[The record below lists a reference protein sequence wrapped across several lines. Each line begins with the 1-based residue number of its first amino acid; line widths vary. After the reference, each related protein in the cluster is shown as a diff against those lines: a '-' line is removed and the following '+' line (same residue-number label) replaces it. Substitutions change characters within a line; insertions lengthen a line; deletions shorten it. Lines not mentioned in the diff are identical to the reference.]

1 MSDQHPS
8 PNCWIVCDEGKVGTQ
23 NQCVG
28 LAEGLGYTPQIFQV
42 KALFPWSHLPAS
54 MWPCALSGLAA
65 PGLSAPWPSLIIG
78 AGRASVA
85 PTASIRALTKGKT
98 RVIQLQNP
106 RVNPA
111 LFEAIISPRHDGLKG
126 PNVIE
131 TKGALHRVTTTR
143 LVDEAARFAPLFD
156 GMPRPITTVLIGG
169 TNRCYNLTPEVMKNL
184 VAKLKKALAHTGG
197 SLAVTIS
204 RRTEP
209 ENVRALEEGLKDLPA
224 VLWNGQG
231 ENPYFG
237 FLGLADYVVVTC
249 DSVSMTSEA
258 CATGKPVYV
267 AFLPGGSRKFK
278 AFHHFFQQER
288 LTRPFEGV
296 LEDWPNPPLQ
306 EMDSVISLLRTR
318 FNLALCL

>member
-1 MSDQHPS
+1 MSDQLPF

-42 KALFPWSHLPAS
+42 KARFPWSLLPAS
-54 MWPCALSGLAA
+54 LWPCALSGLEA
-65 PGLSAPWPSLIIG
+65 PGLVAPWPSLIIG
-78 AGRASVA
+78 AGRACVA
-85 PTASIRALTKGKT
+85 PTAAIRTLTKGKT

-111 LFEAIISPRHDGLKG
+111 LFDVIISPRHDGLKG

-143 LVDEAARFAPLFD
+143 LVDEAARFAPLFE
-156 GMPRPITTVLIGG
+156 GMARPITTVLIGG
-169 TNRCYNLTPEVMKNL
+169 TNRCYDLTPEVMRNL
-184 VAKLKKALAHTGG
+184 VAKLKAALSHTGG

-209 ENVRALEEGLKDLPA
+209 ENLHALEEGLKDLPA

-237 FLGLADYVVVTC
+237 FLGLADYVVVTS

-267 AFLPGGSRKFK
+267 AFLPGGSSKFK
-278 AFHHFFQQER
+278 AFHRFFHKEGH
-288 LTRPFEGV
+288 TRPFEGV

-306 EMDSVISLLRTR
+306 EMDGVISLLRTR
-318 FNLALCL
+318 FNLGLCP